1 MTYPPGTLSAQ
12 LATLAA
18 VGATPDELRLAAMQ
32 ARRLERL
39 IDELVAEAMEDAPPP
54 PYDLLSAPVAGRA

>member
-12 LATLAA
+12 LATLAP

-39 IDELVAEAMEDAPPP
+39 LDEIVADSMAEAPAPF
-54 PYDLLSAPVAGRA
+54 DLRSVPVAGRA

>member
-1 MTYPPGTLSAQ
+1 MSYPPGTLSAH
-12 LATLAA
+12 LATLAV

-39 IDELVAEAMEDAPPP
+39 IDEIVEDAMADAPPF
-54 PYDLLSAPVAGRA
+54 DLQSVPVAGRA